1 MKLKIA
7 FAGARWLGIECLKIL
22 SLRTDIKLV
31 AITVPRKTEKV
42 WWTDVVDENE
52 VKKLG
57 FKITDWSKWPELKAD
72 LGFSVLHG
80 KIFQQKHI
88 RNFKYGLINLHPAP
102 LPEYRGCNSYAHAIM
117 NGDNTYR
124 VTMHYIDVGVDTG
137 DIIADKNLQIK
148 ADDTG
153 RDLYLKSQVIA
164 KNLFKSQLHRIV
176 QAAKSGNII
185 KGKKQDETIAN
196 YYSRDSLRDKE
207 IKLSWTNKR
216 IYNKVRGLEFPPFEP
231 AFVKLGDKKIYLA
244 TKPWQ
249 KND

>member
-1 MKLKIA
+1 MKIKIC

-22 SLRTDIKLV
+22 SLRTDVKLV

-80 KIFQQKHI
+80 KIFRQKHI
-88 RNFKYGLINLHPAP
+88 QIFKYGLINLHPAP

-117 NGDNTYR
+117 NGDKTYR
-124 VTMHYIDVGVDTG
+124 VTMHYIDEGIDTG
-137 DIIADKNLQIK
+137 DVIADRSLQIGL
-148 ADDTG
+148 DDTG
-153 RDLYLKSQVIA
+153 RDLYLKAQMSA
-164 KNLFKSQLHRIV
+164 RDLFKSLLDRIIQV
-176 QAAKSGNII
+176 AKNGN
-185 KGKKQDETIAN
+185 KVYAKRQDESNAR
-196 YYSRDSLRDKE
+196 YYPRDSLEDKE
-207 IKLSWTNKR
+207 IKLSWPVKK
-216 IYNKVRGLEFPPFEP
+216 IYYKVRGLEFPPFEP
-231 AFVKLGDKKIYLA
+231 AFVRLGDKKIYLA